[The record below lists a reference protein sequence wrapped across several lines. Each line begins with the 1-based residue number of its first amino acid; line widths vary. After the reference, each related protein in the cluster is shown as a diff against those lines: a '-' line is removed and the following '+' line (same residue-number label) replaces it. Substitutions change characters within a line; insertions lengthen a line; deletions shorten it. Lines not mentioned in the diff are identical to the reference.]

1 MHNLYPLIQKNMA
14 DQEVQAAVELVVQVQ
29 QVFVINYVEG
39 LVIHPLL
46 VHLKVTLVVMDTHG
60 QVLEQVVVQVVVLE
74 QQVEME
80 KETLVHQV
88 LFIKVQEEM
97 VEQEQIYQV
106 VIQV

>member
-1 MHNLYPLIQKNMA
+1 M
-14 DQEVQAAVELVVQVQ
+14 
-29 QVFVINYVEG
+29 
-39 LVIHPLL
+39 
-46 VHLKVTLVVMDTHG
+46 
-60 QVLEQVVVQVVVLE
+60 VQVVALE

>member
-1 MHNLYPLIQKNMA
+1 
-14 DQEVQAAVELVVQVQ
+14 
-29 QVFVINYVEG
+29 
-39 LVIHPLL
+39 
-46 VHLKVTLVVMDTHG
+46 
-60 QVLEQVVVQVVVLE
+60 VVVQVEALE
-74 QQVEME
+74 EPVEME